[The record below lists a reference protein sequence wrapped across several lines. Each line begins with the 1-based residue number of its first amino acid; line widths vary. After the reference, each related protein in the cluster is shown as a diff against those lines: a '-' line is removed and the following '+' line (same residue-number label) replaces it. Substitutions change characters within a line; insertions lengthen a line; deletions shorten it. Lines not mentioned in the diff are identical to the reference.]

1 MSSTTPPPPPSFGSS
16 NLRFEKGA
24 LHAGDTTY
32 DITVNIGGRSVVLNE
47 KWDEL
52 DSKIQVFATKLFAEL
67 QMDSTSKDISIEGAV
82 LHGKTINKV
91 DIDND
96 KMAGLVKALSYGIFH
111 QFETNRERI
120 QQADALFNPL
130 ESEQKLLSDTES
142 VTDRGLWHVMG
153 ASGRS
158 ALRSLGKQELG
169 FALPASSLQLA
180 LNEAFDSSTL
190 STHLDKEK
198 IHTFKEKLQ
207 QCQQDYHATRVQAG
221 AIITKI
227 ANAEKAGK
235 SSEAEN
241 LRNQLI
247 KHFMQQVNPL
257 TENDYTLNT
266 WLIPVQ
272 QNERGENENHQI
284 MTKVEKKS
292 ENNYS
297 VSIFNTGT
305 GGEADQSATTFSH
318 ITKDDLEIFFKGMSY
333 IHDPQLNFEEKK
345 AALEE
350 MGITTPAD
358 YLTNI
363 DAKAS
368 VVRHLLSGVGRPSQ
382 PWTGGQD
389 NTCTWDV
396 ITQSLRSTLSDQGF
410 KEWELLTQA
419 KAIKSFTEANH
430 SLLLTSDFHRKLVRG
445 AIEHVQA
452 ECGGSAAEETVL
464 ENLKAALDSYAYYYT
479 SLTNE
484 AIGEAENPFSKGL
497 SPKITIDKR

>member
-1 MSSTTPPPPPSFGSS
+1 MSSTTPPPPSFGSS

-67 QMDSTSKDISIEGAV
+67 QTDSTSKDISIEGAV

-96 KMAGLVKALSYGIFH
+96 TMAGLVKALSYGIFH

-158 ALRSLGKQELG
+158 ALRSLGKKELD

-180 LNEAFDSSTL
+180 LREAFDPSIL
-190 STHLDKEK
+190 STHPDKEK
-198 IHTFKEKLQ
+198 IHIFKEKLQ
-207 QCQQDYHATRVQAG
+207 KCQQDYHTTRAQAG
-221 AIITKI
+221 AIITRI
-227 ANAEKAGK
+227 ANAEKAEK
-235 SSEAEN
+235 SSKAEK

-247 KHFMQQVNPL
+247 QHFMQQVDPL
-257 TENDYTLNT
+257 KENDYTLNT
-266 WLIPVQ
+266 WLIPVR
-272 QNERGENENHQI
+272 QNERGENENHVI
-284 MTKVEKKS
+284 MTKVEKKP

-345 AALEE
+345 AALEK
-350 MGITTPAD
+350 MKIIPPAD
-358 YLTNI
+358 YLTKTH
-363 DAKAS
+363 AKAC
-368 VVRHLLSGVGRPSQ
+368 VVRHLLPGAGTPSQ
-382 PWTGGQD
+382 PWTGNPD

-396 ITQSLRSTLSDQGF
+396 ITQSLRSTLSDRDF

-452 ECGGSAAEETVL
+452 ECSGSAAEETVL
-464 ENLKAALDSYAYYYT
+464 ENLKAALDSYASYYT